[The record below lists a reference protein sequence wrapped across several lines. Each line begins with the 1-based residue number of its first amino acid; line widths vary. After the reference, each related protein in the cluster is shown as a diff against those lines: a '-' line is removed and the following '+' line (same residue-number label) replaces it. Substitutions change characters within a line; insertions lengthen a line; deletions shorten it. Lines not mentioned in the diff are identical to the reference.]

1 LKNNEI
7 FKFKKFNFPP
17 IIDNL
22 TNTPYELDPEH
33 AQPATAAAAHT
44 SYIWYN
50 ILTTSTSTPHDD
62 DDDDDL
68 GLY

>member
-1 LKNNEI
+1 MRFLNLKNSI
-7 FKFKKFNFPP
+7 SLQ
-17 IIDNL
+17 L
-22 TNTPYELDPEH
+22 TTSRTHHIYELDPEY

-44 SYIWYN
+44 SYGN

-62 DDDDDL
+62 DDDNDDL